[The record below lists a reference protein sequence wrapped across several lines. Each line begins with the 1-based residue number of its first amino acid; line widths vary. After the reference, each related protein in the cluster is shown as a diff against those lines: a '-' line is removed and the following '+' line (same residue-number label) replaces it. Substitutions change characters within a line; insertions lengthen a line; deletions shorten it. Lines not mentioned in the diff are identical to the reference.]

1 MGSGVRMSEVA
12 GEAESRTLQHLS
24 DSCKIRHV
32 LVNLNEY
39 RAQAVVAHYLCCTS
53 KYAYLTSIYI
63 DLQMR
68 RRVQIEHSDRIVQPH
83 AQDSLRSFGCT
94 IGPGRSP

>member
-1 MGSGVRMSEVA
+1 MNKLIVGALTFGLLAVKDPVMGSGVRMSEVA

-39 RAQAVVAHYLCCTS
+39 RAQAVVA
-53 KYAYLTSIYI
+53 
-63 DLQMR
+63 
-68 RRVQIEHSDRIVQPH
+68 RII
-83 AQDSLRSFGCT
+83 CE
-94 IGPGRSP
+94 